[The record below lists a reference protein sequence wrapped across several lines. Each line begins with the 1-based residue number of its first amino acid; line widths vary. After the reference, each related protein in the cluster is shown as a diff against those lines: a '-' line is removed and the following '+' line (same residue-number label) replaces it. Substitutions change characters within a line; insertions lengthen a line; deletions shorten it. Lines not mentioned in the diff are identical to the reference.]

1 MNSDFFP
8 FTIHA
13 FPTIHAFKGIN
24 MQHKRSEK
32 VAETIH
38 EIICS
43 ILSRGLNDPRIGFVT
58 ITGVEVTDD
67 LSLARIFFTVIGDD
81 KVKKDTEAGLNS
93 AKGFIRRDIGKKLTI
108 RHTPE
113 LVFKY
118 DKSLDYGSRIESLLK
133 EIHAEHDGNNSTDN

>member
-1 MNSDFFP
+1 
-8 FTIHA
+8 
-13 FPTIHAFKGIN
+13 

-43 ILSRGLNDPRIGFVT
+43 ILSKGLNDPRIGFVT

-67 LSLARIFFTVIGDD
+67 LSLARIYFTAIGDD
-81 KVKKDTEAGLNS
+81 NVKKETEAGLNS
-93 AKGFIRRDIGKKLTI
+93 AKGFIRRNIGKQLTI

-118 DKSLDYGSRIESLLK
+118 DKSLDYGSKIESLLK
-133 EIHAEHDGNNSTDN
+133 EIQAEHGGNN